1 MKKHKKEHH
10 EEHMDESWLVPYAD
24 ILTLLLAL
32 FIVLFASSQTD
43 KSKLE
48 ELEQVFN
55 AILSGQTG
63 IMSQMSPFQRAK
75 PETEQSPT
83 QTPPQRGADQGQGER
98 AAQEETDLIQLKNE
112 IEEFSRVNNLSGFL
126 STSITG
132 EGLVISIKNAS
143 IFPSGATEVLP
154 ESRHIPVEIAE
165 MLQGYTQRVT
175 IAGHTDDVP
184 SFRVSN
190 WEISTQRAVNFMKI
204 MLENERLDP
213 SRFNATG
220 YGEYRPIVP
229 NITENNRQINRRVE
243 VLVQR
248 NYPINQR

>member
-32 FIVLFASSQTD
+32 FIVLFATSQTD

-48 ELEQVFN
+48 QMENVFN
-55 AILSGQTG
+55 AIIQGQTG
-63 IMSQMSPFQRAK
+63 IMNQMSPFQKVK
-75 PETEQSPT
+75 PDDGQTST
-83 QTPPQRGADQGQGER
+83 QAPPKLGPEEGKGER

-112 IEEFSRVNNLSGFL
+112 IEEFSRVNNLPGFL

-132 EGLVISIKNAS
+132 EGLVISIKSAS
-143 IFPSGATEVLP
+143 IFAMGGTEVLP
-154 ESRHIPVEIAE
+154 EARHIPAEIAE
-165 MLQGYTQRVT
+165 MLQGYNQKVT
-175 IAGHTDDVP
+175 VAGHTDDVP

-190 WEISTQRAVNFMKI
+190 WEISTQRAINFLKL
-204 MLENERLDP
+204 MLENNKLDP
-213 SRFNATG
+213 ARFNATG

-229 NITENNRQINRRVE
+229 NITDNNRQINRRVE
-243 VLVQR
+243 ILVHR
-248 NYPINQR
+248 NF